1 MREMKISYIGSRI
14 VFVILVVFVM
24 ANHVW
29 ALNYD
34 HDLVMQPALNITS
47 PSNAVNWKSPDLKIG
62 TDFGDTSMP
71 DIIQRGVPNSIYA
84 RFTINGVEDY
94 LIPSGQIQIK
104 LYYRAASIGDTPPL
118 LTPPPLDQ
126 PGDPASGW
134 TPIGFLPVTYGGSDF
149 PFPMGYTWPDDFPSV
164 TTKSVS
170 WTAPPGGDYFHI
182 AAKVVYLSEDDEI
195 DGDNFAMSL
204 YESRAGLVDV
214 VLVLDTSGSMG
225 FYMCGGYTY
234 MDHAKYKAQTFI
246 SQIPIVHRFAV
257 VAFSSSYPGGAEDV
271 WPTPAE
277 LRPAILSNQDAAN
290 LAVGTLSA
298 GGGTPMGAG
307 LQRAIDIL
315 TTPPD
320 PNRKRVI
327 LLLSDGEENY
337 GTPRACDNTAPL
349 DPDTCVGQNILP
361 QLLADNIRVYSTA
374 LGAAAWTQCLECLT
388 DNSEGEWYETPCPD
402 INLTGIFLHIQQSY
416 SADDLY
422 RVDRGVSGD
431 GDDTYSTYFEAVDNV
446 LYFILSWNDLVAHL
460 NLQLRLPGLSWIRP
474 EAVSNASVSR
484 GKGYVVVRVRQ
495 PAKGTWEY
503 RVTGDDGKEYLAAVR
518 SERVGVRLEMD
529 VTSEGKVGELIRIQA
544 RLTDGEKPIED
555 ANLTATVQVPV
566 NASLET
572 KLRKESRNYIM
583 EHKAS
588 PVDPLVLE
596 RNPDISPR
604 AAFIRKITDGGQET
618 LVETRSITI
627 ALQHEENGVYS
638 GVLKDNT
645 TIAGAYRVTVECSE
659 ERFHRTQS
667 RQLRLRPGEIAH
679 ENSFAEI
686 LEIQPEGKEPIW
698 LLRTYPADNFGNA
711 ITDPSL
717 IDQIKAEVKGAELV
731 RKPEI
736 TFDSTFQQQLSVSP
750 GRKPELQMMKIGD
763 KEVKVVKEE
772 EDSGKPWLK
781 YGIGAFL
788 AMLLGFLIGLATQS

>member
-1 MREMKISYIGSRI
+1 MREIRIGYIGSKI
-14 VFVILVVFVM
+14 VFTILVVLVM

-29 ALNYD
+29 AQN
-34 HDLVMQPALNITS
+34 HDLVMQTAPSITS
-47 PSNAVNWKSPDLKIG
+47 PSNGGNWKSLDLKIG
-62 TDFGDTSMP
+62 TDFGDPSMP
-71 DIIQRGVPNSIYA
+71 DIIQRGVENSIYA
-84 RFTINGVEDY
+84 RFTINGAEDY
-94 LIPSGQIQIK
+94 LVPSGDIQIQ
-104 LYYRAASIGDTPPL
+104 LYYRAASIGETPPA
-118 LTPPPLDQ
+118 LTD
-126 PGDPASGW
+126 SSW
-134 TPIGFLPVTYGGSDF
+134 TSIGSLSATYGGSDW
-149 PFPMGYTWPDDFPSV
+149 PFPMGFTWPTQFPSV
-164 TTKSVS
+164 TIKSVS
-170 WTAPPGGDYFHI
+170 WTAPPSGDYFHI
-182 AAKVVYLSEDDEI
+182 AAEVVYNTIPAITDENP
-195 DGDNFAMSL
+195 GDNVAISL

-234 MDHAKYKAQTFI
+234 MDLAKDKAQCFMWTMDK
-246 SQIPIVHRFAV
+246 VHRFAV
-257 VAFSSSYPGGAEDV
+257 VAFSSAYAGGAEDI
-271 WPTPAE
+271 WPTPIAT
-277 LRPAILSNQDAAN
+277 LQPATDTNKGAANPAIL
-290 LAVGTLSA
+290 TLSA
-298 GGGTPMGAG
+298 GGWTPMGAG
-307 LQRAIDIL
+307 LQRAIQIL

-327 LLLSDGEENY
+327 LLLSDGEENW
-337 GTPRACDNTAPL
+337 GTPLACDDTAPA
-349 DPDTCVGQNILP
+349 DPNTCVGGSILS

-374 LGAAAWTQCLECLT
+374 LGTAAWTECLECLA
-388 DNSEGEWYETPCPD
+388 NQSGGEWYATPCPNID
-402 INLTGIFLHIQQSY
+402 LTGIFLHIQQSY
-416 SADDLY
+416 SGDDLY
-422 RVDRGVSGD
+422 RVDRGVSGG

-460 NLQLRLPGLSWIRP
+460 NLQLRPPGLSWLRP
-474 EAVSNASVSR
+474 EALSNASVSR
-484 GKGYVVVRVRQ
+484 GKGHAVVRVGQ

-518 SERVGVRLEMD
+518 SDRVGVRLEMD
-529 VTSEGKVGELIRIQA
+529 VTSERKVGELIRIQA
-544 RLTDGEKPIED
+544 RLTDGGKPIED
-555 ANLTATVQVPV
+555 ANLTATVQVPI

-572 KLRKESRNYIM
+572 KLRKESRNYMM
-583 EHKAS
+583 ERKAS

-604 AAFIRKITDGGQET
+604 AAFIRKITDGTQET

-667 RQLRLRPGEIAH
+667 RQLRLRPGEIVH

-686 LEIQPEGKEPIW
+686 LEIKPEGKESIW
-698 LLRTYPADNFGNA
+698 LLRTYPADKFGNA

-736 TFDSTFQQQLSVSP
+736 AFDSTFQQQLSVSP

-763 KEVKVVKEE
+763 KEVEVVKEE

>member
-14 VFVILVVFVM
+14 VFAILVVLVM

-71 DIIQRGVPNSIYA
+71 DIIQRGVENSIYV
-84 RFTINGVEDY
+84 RFRINGVEDHTV
-94 LIPSGQIQIK
+94 PSGGAEIHFH
-104 LYYRAASIGDTPPL
+104 YRVASIGDVPPEL
-118 LTPPPLDQ
+118 S
-126 PGDPASGW
+126 DPSW
-134 TPIGFLPVTYGGSDF
+134 QSISTLSVDYNVVSDGLF
-149 PFPMGYTWPDDFPSV
+149 AISRTWPTDFPSV

-170 WTAPPGGDYFHI
+170 WLAPQSGGYFHI
-182 AAKVVYLSEDDEI
+182 RAEVVYTIGITDENPV
-195 DGDNFAMSL
+195 DNVAISL
-204 YESRAGLVDV
+204 YESRAGLANI
-214 VLVLDTSGSMG
+214 VLLHDASGSMG
-225 FYMCGGYTY
+225 IYTCGGSTY
-234 MDHAKYKAQTFI
+234 MELAKSKASAFVL
-246 SQIPIVHRFAV
+246 SSLREADRFAV
-257 VAFSSSYPGGAEDV
+257 VAFSSDYINHTTVV
-271 WPTPAE
+271 WPPSATLE
-277 LRPAILSNQDAAN
+277 LANWANRVSASAAIT
-290 LAVGTLSA
+290 GLSA
-298 GGGTPMGAG
+298 GGPMAMTPMGAG
-307 LQRAIDIL
+307 LQRAIQIL
-315 TTPPD
+315 TASPD
-320 PNRKRVI
+320 PDRKSVI
-327 LLLSDGEENY
+327 ILLSDGYENW
-337 GTPRACDNTAPL
+337 GMPRACDDTAPA

-374 LGAAAWTQCLECLT
+374 LGAAAWTQCLECLAVQ
-388 DNSEGEWYETPCPD
+388 SLGYWYSTPCP
-402 INLTGIFLHIQQSY
+402 GIDLSEIYLHIGQSY
-416 SADDLY
+416 SADDVY

-431 GDDTYSTYFEAVDNV
+431 GGDTYSTYFEGMDNV
-446 LYFILSWNDLVAHL
+446 LYFILSWNDLKAHL
-460 NLQLRLPGLSWIRP
+460 DLQLRPPGLSWIRP
-474 EAVSNASVSR
+474 EAVPNASVSR
-484 GKGYVVVRVRQ
+484 GNGYAVVRVGK
-495 PAKGTWEY
+495 PAEGTWEY

-596 RNPDISPR
+596 KNPDISSR
-604 AAFIRKITDGGQET
+604 AAFIHKIIDDKQET

-645 TIAGAYRVTVECSE
+645 TIAGAYKVTVACSE

-731 RKPEI
+731 KKSEI
-736 TFDSTFQQQLSVSP
+736 AFDSTFQQQLSVLR
-750 GRKPELQMMKIGD
+750 GQKPELQMMKIGD
-763 KEVKVVKEE
+763 KEVKVIK